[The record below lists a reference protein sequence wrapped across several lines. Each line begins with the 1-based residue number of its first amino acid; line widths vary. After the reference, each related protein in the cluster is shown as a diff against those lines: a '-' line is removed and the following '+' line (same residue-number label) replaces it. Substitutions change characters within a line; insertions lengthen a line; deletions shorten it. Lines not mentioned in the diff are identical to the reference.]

1 MNSTAMRRLIY
12 TELLLAVREPAAMF
26 LSVVLPLAV
35 FLALGFSVGTVEIE
49 VDRDI
54 DVVELF
60 HVRDVL
66 LAGNIAWVTAIFGI
80 VSLPQTLVEFR
91 QHGVFRRYRVTPM
104 PSYMLIA
111 APLVVGAAVIVVSL
125 ALMLVVGWRVFDI
138 RFAGNAA
145 MVALAIAVSYLA
157 FATLGTAITARIRN
171 VRTALGLG
179 LALFAPM
186 FVLSGAFGPRETFP
200 AALRAVGDWLPLTH
214 SYDLLTYLWLGGT
227 WEVETTIG
235 TPNLGLLRLSGRDS
249 GGLCCRQRTIFS
261 VGLSDYLKTTLGHQN
276 FASQR
281 TWIAERRAIAMDS
294 RFRGKDGAFEI
305 VSKLRQCGRRVQCH
319 GLWTIAPGGTSA

>member
-35 FLALGFSVGTVEIE
+35 FLALGFSVGATEIE

-54 DVVELF
+54 GVVELF

-111 APLVVGAAVIVVSL
+111 APLAVGAAVVVASL
-125 ALMLVVGWRVFDI
+125 ALMLVVGWQVFDI
-138 RFAGNAA
+138 RFAGNMA

-157 FATLGTAITARIRN
+157 FAALGTAITVRIRN

-200 AALRAVGDWLPLTH
+200 AVLRAVGDWLPLTH
-214 SYDLLTYLWLGGT
+214 SYDLLTHLWLGGT

-235 TPNLGLLRLSGRDS
+235 TSIWVSFAYLGGIAAV
-249 GGLCCRQRTIFS
+249 CVAAS
-261 VGLSDYLKTTLGHQN
+261 V
-276 FASQR
+276 
-281 TWIAERRAIAMDS
+281 
-294 RFRGKDGAFEI
+294 RFFRWD
-305 VSKLRQCGRRVQCH
+305 
-319 GLWTIAPGGTSA
+319 

>member
-35 FLALGFSVGTVEIE
+35 FLALGFSVGATEIE

-54 DVVELF
+54 GVAELF

-80 VSLPQTLVEFR
+80 VSLPQMLVEFR

-111 APLVVGAAVIVVSL
+111 APLAVGAAVVVASL
-125 ALMLVVGWRVFDI
+125 ALMLVVGWQVFDI
-138 RFAGNAA
+138 RFAGNMA

-157 FATLGTAITARIRN
+157 FAALGTAITARIRN

-186 FVLSGAFGPRETFP
+186 FVLSGSFGPRETFP
-200 AALRAVGDWLPLTH
+200 AVLRAVGDWLPLTH
-214 SYDLLTYLWLGGT
+214 SYDLLTHLWLGGT
-227 WEVETTIG
+227 WQVETTIG
-235 TPNLGLLRLSGRDS
+235 TPIWVSFAYLGGIAAV
-249 GGLCCRQRTIFS
+249 CVAAS
-261 VGLSDYLKTTLGHQN
+261 V
-276 FASQR
+276 
-281 TWIAERRAIAMDS
+281 
-294 RFRGKDGAFEI
+294 RFFRWD
-305 VSKLRQCGRRVQCH
+305 
-319 GLWTIAPGGTSA
+319 